1 MRMWRSGWLGEKLTV
16 PEGAII
22 DTGIRKVA
30 FIDKGSGYFEPRD
43 VKLGVKVEDYYEV
56 IEGLKPGERV
66 VTSAN
71 FLIDSESK
79 FKEAMGG
86 CRATSH
92 GK

>member
-1 MRMWRSGWLGEKLTV
+1 
-16 PEGAII
+16 
-22 DTGIRKVA
+22 
-30 FIDKGSGYFEPRD
+30 
-43 VKLGVKVEDYYEV
+43 V
-56 IEGLKPGERV
+56 ISGLKAGERV

-86 CRATSH
+86 MMPGMDHGSH